1 MEFLFISLPTY
12 TLCYCGYALTLLWS
26 SCYSS
31 HVIHCDCDCDVIT
44 CDHPSHQK
52 KLWYCDKVMWLF
64 PALHLV
70 IVSPIKEKEKEKK
83 RNINNNLA
91 ILPSYDTTPLLSFL
105 IPRNFSTTHSIGLP
119 CCPFHFHLP
128 LSILD
133 LLNFLPLLGSSLSSL
148 FLPVSCPS
156 IISNFFLTFP
166 NIPGCIVCPTIH
178 ICHDL
183 ANRLNHYFLFFFYFL
198 FFEYSFSFSFSFLL
212 ILMDVRE
219 QVDS

>member
-1 MEFLFISLPTY
+1 MRLLSYGPHVTLVMWY
-12 TLCYCGYALTLLWS
+12 TVT
-26 SCYSS
+26 
-31 HVIHCDCDCDVIT
+31 VTVTRDMIT

-91 ILPSYDTTPLLSFL
+91 ILPSYDTTSLLSFL
-105 IPRNFSTTHSIGLP
+105 VPRNFSTTHSIGLP

-133 LLNFLPLLGSSLSSL
+133 LLNFLPLPGSSLLSL

-156 IISNFFLTFP
+156 IISNFFLTFS
-166 NIPGCIVCPTIH
+166 NIPGRIACPTIH

-183 ANRLNHYFLFFFYFL
+183 ANWLNHYFLFF
-198 FFEYSFSFSFSFLL
+198 SFSFIFWIFFFFFFFFSFNINGCARASWL
-212 ILMDVRE
+212 IGKHRIKG
-219 QVDS
+219 QG